1 MSVINLLLFTN
12 NASLKIHYSIDS
24 HINMFLLYLFFPQMK
39 PEKKA
44 LELTEAEKTIF
55 ELMKKAERMQLG
67 ELKTAAGLS
76 GKKWDKGMKG
86 LNKQGLIKVEVDG
99 ESKVCVLQQ

>member
-1 MSVINLLLFTN
+1 MNIILW
-12 NASLKIHYSIDS
+12 
-24 HINMFLLYLFFPQMK
+24 YLFFPQMK

-55 ELMKKAERMQLG
+55 ELMKKAERMELG

-76 GKKWDKGMKG
+76 GKQWDKGMKG
-86 LNKQGLIKVEVDG
+86 LNKQNLVKVEVDG
-99 ESKVCVLQQ
+99 DVKTVVLQ